1 VNKRAVQ
8 ILDVLEEAY
17 PDARVYLDSEGAFQ
31 LLIATILSAQCTD
44 VRVNMTTPAL
54 FARYA
59 TPAAI
64 ADADPADIEEIIRPL
79 GFFRMKARSII
90 ACSRHL
96 VDDCDGRV
104 PETMDGLLRCRG
116 VGRKT
121 ASVVLAGAFGQQ
133 TIAVDTHVGRVARRL
148 GLSKSENPEKV
159 ERDLRRVWPESRWTH
174 ATKLAGALGRR
185 VCHSRKPVCAEC
197 PVRDMCKRV
206 GVA

>member
-1 VNKRAVQ
+1 MNKRAVQ
-8 ILDVLEEAY
+8 ILDILEATY
-17 PDARVYLDSEGAFQ
+17 PDARVYLDAESAFQ

-59 TPAAI
+59 TPAAL
-64 ADADPADIEEIIRPL
+64 ADADPAAVEDIIRPL

-96 VDDCDGRV
+96 LDDCDGRV
-104 PETMDGLLRCRG
+104 PETMEGLLCCRG

-148 GLSKSENPEKV
+148 GLTASENPDKV
-159 ERDLRRVWPESRWTH
+159 ERDLRRAWPESRWTDG
-174 ATKLAGALGRR
+174 TKLTGALGRR
-185 VCHSRKPVCAEC
+185 VCHSRKPACTDC
-197 PVRDMCKRV
+197 PVRELCD
-206 GVA
+206 GWPSF